1 MKDVILDALE
11 VLEFE
16 NSLVL
21 VISKN
26 WKPFLG
32 DPILFEAKIEN
43 KELVLSSP
51 LKTARTNSKEVT
63 DEVRY
68 PT

>member
-1 MKDVILDALE
+1 MKNVVLDALE

-26 WKPFLG
+26 WKPFLE
-32 DPILFEAKIEN
+32 DPVLFEAKIEN
-43 KELVLSSP
+43 EELILSSP

-63 DEVRY
+63 NEM
-68 PT
+68 